1 MEYFVGIDV
10 SLNTSAVCVMDAHGQ
25 VVKESQVASE
35 PEAVIAHLREI
46 VQPVACVGLEAG
58 PLSQW
63 LHQHLEEAG
72 IVVALMETRHVKGA
86 LKAMPIKTDRRDALG
101 IAHLLRMGWYRP
113 VHCKSVSAQE
123 TRAVLAGRKAVK
135 TAMLDLENAM
145 RGVLRNFGLKVGPI
159 AKGRFETRVR
169 ELTAGNGMLELTVE
183 GMLRARR
190 ALRTELAEF
199 DRRLRE
205 LARDDEVCRRMMTVP
220 GVGALVALTVKSG
233 IDDPSRFRSSRS
245 VGAHF
250 GLTPSRQQSGEK
262 DVVGSITR
270 AGDVRVRTALYEAA
284 TTMMHRSRKPS
295 WLKAWGLRVAAR
307 RGMKRAVVAVAR
319 RLAVVL
325 HRMWLDGSEFR
336 FAQKTADMA
345 A

>member
-10 SLNTSAVCVMDAHGQ
+10 SLNTSAVCVMDAHGR

-35 PEAVIAHLREI
+35 SEAVIAHLREMA
-46 VQPVACVGLEAG
+46 QPVAYFGLEAG

-63 LHQHLEEAG
+63 LHQRLDEAG

-123 TRAVLAGRKAVK
+123 TRAVLAGRKAAKTAK

-145 RGVLRNFGLKVGPI
+145 RGVLRDFGLKVGPI

-190 ALRTELAEF
+190 ALRAELAEF

-205 LARDDEVCRRMMTVP
+205 LARNDEVCRRMMTVP
-220 GVGALVALTVKSG
+220 GVGALIALTVKSG
-233 IDDPSRFRSSRS
+233 IDDPSRYRSSRS

-284 TTMMHRSRKPS
+284 TTMIHRSRKPS
-295 WLKAWGLRVAAR
+295 WL
-307 RGMKRAVVAVAR
+307 
-319 RLAVVL
+319 
-325 HRMWLDGSEFR
+325 
-336 FAQKTADMA
+336 
-345 A
+345 